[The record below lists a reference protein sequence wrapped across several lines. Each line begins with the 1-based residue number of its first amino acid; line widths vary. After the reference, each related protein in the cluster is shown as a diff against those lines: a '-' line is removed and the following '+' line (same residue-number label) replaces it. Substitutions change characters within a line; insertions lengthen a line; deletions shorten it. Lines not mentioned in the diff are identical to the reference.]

1 MVRVNSVTHRAPDSP
16 SRQLIQE
23 LTKDLEQVR
32 IHGEELKRVKAY
44 ESRTFYERLDQ
55 IDRQREEVHTTA
67 LNEAAANRD
76 RRRQQA
82 EETLRQ
88 HLLAVEEERKRKEEG
103 ERQRL
108 EKLRLEKAE
117 KEKKEREEA
126 ERVQVE
132 RRAKDAERAR
142 LAEEAEKSKR
152 EAEDRARK
160 EREKLELERKKA
172 DDELKRKAEEEARQK
187 LAVEKEKKEAAT
199 KKSGISGSNHRTAKE
214 LQEHERYIKLHAH
227 LKEFRL
233 YMRAQTKT
241 NPVLKQ
247 HMGDMR
253 RTIRKCVGQL
263 VTEDKTANQKPTR
276 EIAAILRKAQDL
288 AEPSVD
294 IRQFIAFPPPNIA
307 SLENPQVPA
316 LWVYL
321 LNILA
326 KSILAQLMAEAGVTT
341 KCAEPLGVLTAQIF
355 SMDVFCFQGQSMI
368 DILLAKYR
376 FLCPVLWGF
385 YGDQTTDEGRTA
397 IGWIREE
404 GKGAFVSAQL
414 HEERMA
420 GLGAGYAAI
429 ALRNFAKSPRQNP
442 YPNSYFWKT
451 LSYIVN
457 VPPTEVQDTHLVVL
471 AAMLR
476 YSAPRIVNFWG
487 DMGVLA
493 LRQAIVQF
501 PAGLP
506 KKSTQRA
513 MVEDLRDVLAREKRI
528 VI

>member
-1 MVRVNSVTHRAPDSP
+1 MVRVNPYGHRVPDSP
-16 SRQLIQE
+16 SRQLLQE

-32 IHGEELKRVKAY
+32 IHGEELKLVKAY
-44 ESRTFYERLDQ
+44 ERRSFYEKLDR
-55 IDRQREEVHTTA
+55 IDREREEVHNTA
-67 LNEAAANRD
+67 LNAAAAKRD
-76 RRRQQA
+76 QRRLQA

-88 HLLAVEEERKRKEEG
+88 HLLAVEEERRRKEEA
-103 ERQRL
+103 ERRRQ
-108 EKLRLEKAE
+108 EKIKHEKAE
-117 KEKKEREEA
+117 KERKEREEA
-126 ERVQVE
+126 
-132 RRAKDAERAR
+132 AR
-142 LAEEAEKSKR
+142 LEAVRKAEEAERAKKAE
-152 EAEDRARK
+152 EAERAKKAAEEDRARQ
-160 EREKLELERKKA
+160 EREKKQA
-172 DDELKRKAEEEARQK
+172 DDELKRKTEEEAKRK
-187 LAVEKEKKEAAT
+187 AAVEKEKQAVT
-199 KKSGISGSNHRTAKE
+199 KQSGISGLNHRTQ
-214 LQEHERYIKLHAH
+214 QEIQEQAEYLKLHRH
-227 LKEFRL
+227 LKEFRT
-233 YMRAQTKT
+233 YMKEQTKT
-241 NPVLKQ
+241 NTVLKQ

-263 VTEDKTANQKPTR
+263 VAEDKTANQKPTR
-276 EIAAILRKAQDL
+276 EIAAVLKKAQAL

-294 IRQFIAFPPPNIA
+294 IRQFIAFPPPHIA
-307 SLENPQVPA
+307 NVENPQVPA

-355 SMDVFCFQGQSMI
+355 SMDIFCYQGQSMI

-376 FLCPVLWGF
+376 CLCPALWGF
-385 YGDQTTDEGRTA
+385 YGDQRTDAGRVA
-397 IGWIREE
+397 IGWVREE
-404 GKGAFVSAQL
+404 SKGPFISAQL
-414 HEERMA
+414 HEERMT
-420 GLGAGYAAI
+420 GLGAGFAAI

-442 YPNSYFWKT
+442 YPNSHFWKA
-451 LSYIVN
+451 LAYIVN
-457 VPPTEVQDTHLVVL
+457 VPPEEVQDTHLVLL

-501 PAGLP
+501 PARLP

-513 MVEDLRDVLAREKRI
+513 MVEDLRDVLAREKRM